1 MSCSSEVISLLLVH
15 TFWKFGQHSRG
26 MGQETS
32 QSSKNSLIA
41 PSDSASVND
50 GAWPTPG
57 TSTTFAR
64 LCTRHIL
71 LAVALARISLSA
83 PRTIKSGHAI
93 RAYGTHKSN
102 RCCAVPPRSG
112 RRTLGSIFH
121 TSPPSAAAL
130 TDHFTCSATTASD
143 SFAIAG

>member
-41 PSDSASVND
+41 PSASTSVND

-64 LCTRHIL
+64 LCTVHIL
-71 LAVALARISLSA
+71 LAVALARMSLTA
-83 PRTIKSGHAI
+83 PRTISTGHAI
-93 RAYGTHKSN
+93 RAYGTHISS
-102 RCCAVPPRSG
+102 RFCAVAPRSG
-112 RRTLGSIFH
+112 RLTLGSIFQ
-121 TSPPSAAAL
+121 TRPPSGPGL
-130 TDHFTCSATTASD
+130 TDHF
-143 SFAIAG
+143 